1 MGRTRGWL
9 PGGLS
14 APQVSS
20 DRCLGAQSGRAA
32 RSAPPPASTPLS
44 RHSAP
49 RSAGCRQHAVLQL
62 FSKGDKEKQKGRRC
76 PS

>member
-1 MGRTRGWL
+1 MRGWL

-32 RSAPPPASTPLS
+32 RFAPPPASAPLS

-49 RSAGCRQHAVLQL
+49 RSARCRLGAGAVLQL
-62 FSKGDKEKQKGRRC
+62 FSEGDKEKQKGR
-76 PS
+76 